1 VSLRAKIISL
11 KGLFKGLD
19 AADLTGDPVQ
29 QFLGW
34 YRTARRAGMC
44 LPDAVAFSTVSPEGR
59 PSTRMML
66 YKGVSEKGFRLY
78 TNYNSRKGLELDENP
93 YAALTFFW
101 NELYRQ
107 VRIEGTVS
115 RMTREESDAYFQRRP
130 RGSRLGAWASRQSRE
145 ISDRDALKRAV
156 REFELMYRGK
166 DIPLPPFW
174 GGYHLAPDAFEFW
187 QGRPHRLHDR
197 FRYTRSDDGRWALA
211 RLSP

>member
-19 AADLTGDPVQ
+19 AADLAGDPIG